1 MIVKREKKKERDRQI
16 IKNGEVEGEIKREKK
31 KGRDHN
37 SEKKKKKKRKNLYQD
52 LFKIFKK
59 FQGQGF
65 SSPAEVNNH

>member
-37 SEKKKKKKRKNLYQD
+37 SEKKKRKNLYQD
-52 LFKIFKK
+52 LFKIFRKIEEIPGPRI
-59 FQGQGF
+59 QF
-65 SSPAEVNNH
+65 SSRGK